1 MSQFLYNRLTVELTN
16 FPTTKHRI
24 IPMLL
29 YKTSST
35 VKSHEKWRVSPCIA
49 VRSSQCY
56 KTSQMSTQWR
66 RHQYCQKSAIYK
78 THLSPIVLIFFDDFI
93 NCVCVASTCVR
104 ACVHLYY
111 RWINSRK
118 NQLAPKYSLKVCIDA
133 DQYTVDPLKIN
144 CSLSSVFSISYIH
157 FYYTI
162 PCHIA

>member
-1 MSQFLYNRLTVELTN
+1 VSQFLYNRLTVELTN

-24 IPMLL
+24 IPML

-78 THLSPIVLIFFDDFI
+78 THLSPLFWFSSMISWIVFVLRQL
-93 NCVCVASTCVR
+93 ACVR
-104 ACVHLYY
+104 VYY

-118 NQLAPKYSLKVCIDA
+118 NKLAPKYSLKVCIDA